1 MQEQIKE
8 ILEQRQMHHG
18 DFYFNFLTIG
28 KIWGALLG
36 TEPIEPYK
44 VGLMMD
50 AFKTVRAFNNPQHE
64 DNWLDKVGYT
74 QHARSSAFYDV
85 GKKK

>member
-18 DFYFNFLTIG
+18 DFYSNFLTIG

-36 TEPIEPYK
+36 VQPIEPYK

>member
-1 MQEQIKE
+1 
-8 ILEQRQMHHG
+8 
-18 DFYFNFLTIG
+18 
-28 KIWGALLG
+28 
-36 TEPIEPYK
+36 
-44 VGLMMD
+44 MD
-50 AFKTVRAFNNPQHE
+50 AFKTVRAFNNPEHE

>member
-1 MQEQIKE
+1 MHEQIKE
-8 ILEQRQMHHG
+8 ILEERQMHHG
-18 DFYFNFLTIG
+18 DFYSNFLTIG

-36 TEPIEPYK
+36 VQPIEPYK